1 MARVRPVPMS
11 RYINGFVT
19 KIFAEELINQSLN
32 NLNYSNEFTVVI
44 LLKSL
49 FKNDQSNII
58 QSLHNRFTFKVKKH
72 KVDDV
77 YFVSVLTNPDV
88 YQFLGI
94 IKNQKFTHSKSS
106 KISKDAQS
114 FRVFDY
120 VFFNL
125 CKGTLPEFI
134 EIWHEGKCGKC
145 GRTLT
150 VPLSIETGFGPEC
163 QKRSNR

>member
-1 MARVRPVPMS
+1 MKSHQIKHTDAV
-11 RYINGFVT
+11 
-19 KIFAEELINQSLN
+19 
-32 NLNYSNEFTVVI
+32 EFI
-44 LLKSL
+44 LAGKSL
-49 FKNDQSNII
+49 FTLLNSKSG
-58 QSLHNRFTFKVKKH
+58 NRFTFKVKKH

-163 QKRSNR
+163 QKRLNR